1 MERFY
6 IYKLTFRNGCTYIGK
21 HHQKRDF
28 DTYITSSAYYNKH
41 KDLLEKREIILDVK
55 DIETLD
61 IMETICILGDIAENR
76 LNVNYNYGAWI
87 NNSKFDRGFCGAANG
102 MYGKSQSELAR
113 IKMKAKWTKE
123 RKEKASKI
131 RSDYNRTPEWKEKM
145 KDLNSSEEHKRKCSE
160 TRRKNINEKQRYI
173 CIKEPTLV
181 IDFSTWND
189 KLQRDGRF
197 VRTEDFTPISG
208 DIESWIKIN
217 KTGHGQASKG
227 KHWYNNG
234 IIETYAF
241 ECPDGFEK
249 GRLKFS
255 KEAISNMKLAQQK
268 VHSRPDYYEKHS
280 KPAWNKGM
288 PMSEAQK
295 EKMRHKIKDTETGQ
309 VFSCIDD
316 LLEKMSISKCKY
328 YKDKKNGKYTNC

>member
-1 MERFY
+1 MVERFY
-6 IYKLTFRNGCTYIGK
+6 IYKLVFRNGCTYIGK
-21 HHQKRDF
+21 HHQKKDF
-28 DTYITSSAYYNKH
+28 DTYITSSSYYNKH

-61 IMETICILGDIAENR
+61 IMETICILGDIAENP
-76 LNVNYNYGAWI
+76 LNVNYNYGAWL
-87 NNSKFDRGFCGAANG
+87 NHSKFDRGFSGAANG
-102 MYGKSQSELAR
+102 MYGKNHSELTR
-113 IKMKAKWTKE
+113 QKMKARWTKE
-123 RKEKASKI
+123 RKEKTSK
-131 RSDYNRTPEWKEKM
+131 RQKGYHRTPEWKEKM
-145 KDLNSSEEHKRKCSE
+145 RALNGSQDHIKKCNE
-160 TRRKNINEKQRYI
+160 TRRKNINEKQRYV

-189 KLQRDGRF
+189 KLQRDSRF

-217 KTGHGQASKG
+217 KTGRGQASKG

-255 KEAISNMKLAQQK
+255 KEAISNMKAAAQRLLAK
-268 VHSRPDYYEKHS
+268 GGNKHRTGS
-280 KPAWNKGM
+280 IPWNKGL
-288 PMSEAQK
+288 K
-295 EKMRHKIKDTETGQ
+295 GVKR
-309 VFSCIDD
+309 
-316 LLEKMSISKCKY
+316 KCQIIQSQ
-328 YKDKKNGKYTNC
+328 DK

>member
-6 IYKLTFRNGCTYIGK
+6 IYKLVFRNGCTYIGK
-21 HHQKRDF
+21 HHQKKDF
-28 DTYITSSAYYNKH
+28 DTYITSSSYYKKH

-61 IMETICILGDIAENR
+61 IMETICILGDIAENK
-76 LNVNYNYGAWI
+76 LNVNYNYGAWM

-123 RKEKASKI
+123 RKEKASKT
-131 RSDYNRTPEWKEKM
+131 RSDYCRTQEWKDKM
-145 KDLNSSEEHKRKCSE
+145 RALNSSEEHKRKCSE
-160 TRRKNINEKQRYI
+160 TRRKNINEKQRYM
-173 CIKEPTLV
+173 CISDPSIIV
-181 IDFSTWND
+181 DYYTWD
-189 KLQRDGRF
+189 KILCRDRRF
-197 VRTEDFTPISG
+197 VRVENYTEVSDEKLK
-208 DIESWIKIN
+208 DWIILN
-217 KTGHGQASKG
+217 KPGHGQASKG

-255 KEAISNMKLAQQK
+255 KEAISNMKAASQRVLANGGN
-268 VHSRPDYYEKHS
+268 KHRTGS
-280 KPAWNKGM
+280 TPWNKGL
-288 PMSEAQK
+288 K
-295 EKMRHKIKDTETGQ
+295 GVKR
-309 VFSCIDD
+309 
-316 LLEKMSISKCKY
+316 KCQIVKSQN
-328 YKDKKNGKYTNC
+328 K